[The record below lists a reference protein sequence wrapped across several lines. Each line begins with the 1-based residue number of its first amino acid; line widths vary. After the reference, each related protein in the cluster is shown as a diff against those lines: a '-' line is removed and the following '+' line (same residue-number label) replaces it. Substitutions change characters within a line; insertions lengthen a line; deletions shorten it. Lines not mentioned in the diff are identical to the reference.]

1 MAMEPQ
7 GAGHPAMT
15 TPRDA
20 GIAVLK
26 FWRKQD
32 FDPAHPETPITTD
45 MVEYAPK
52 GRAGM
57 STQEKVERLRKT
69 NPIVWPQI
77 ERHYEHWTKGQE
89 MPTDGVP
96 LEAWPGFPEGMIRR
110 CKDVNVRTIED
121 FATLTD
127 SGLDRIGMGAR
138 MWQQQAL
145 AFLGNADRAAAAKK
159 QTDLETQNAAL
170 LEQLAEMRA
179 EIAAMKRP
187 KRGKAAATDGDE
199 DV

>member
-1 MAMEPQ
+1 MALQPT
-7 GAGHPAMT
+7 AGHPAMT
-15 TPRDA
+15 VPRDA

-26 FWRKQD
+26 FWRITNY
-32 FDPAHPETPITTD
+32 DPANPEVPIVVD
-45 MVEYAPK
+45 MVEYAPR

-57 STQEKVERLRKT
+57 TTQDKVDRVRKT

-77 ERHYEHWTKGQE
+77 ERAYEHWTKGQE
-89 MPTDGVP
+89 LPTDGVP

-110 CKDVNVRTIED
+110 CKDLNVRTIED

-138 MWQQQAL
+138 SWQQQAL

-159 QTDLETQNAAL
+159 VTDLEAQNASL

-179 EIAAMKRP
+179 EIAAMKKP
-187 KRGKAAATDGDE
+187 KRGRPAAAEDDE
-199 DV
+199 